1 MSVPTLRIRTDTE
14 RKNPY
19 IKPADLI
26 EYLEH
31 LSWHHMSLNKSG
43 EARACKWLIEDIKES
58 VKEANR

>member
-1 MSVPTLRIRTDTE
+1 MSVRALRVHADAA
-14 RKNPY
+14 RKNPF
-19 IKPADLI
+19 IKPDELI
-26 EYLEH
+26 QYLEE